1 MSLSEALRLHQA
13 GRRRDALP
21 LYARVLARNPE
32 DPKVLYAYGLC
43 LLETG
48 DLAEGRRVMAA
59 LVGMRPND
67 AAARYALG
75 KALALA
81 GEAGAAEAELRQ
93 AATLAPGMAEAWLEL
108 GNLLARARP
117 DAAEA
122 ALREGLGHRP
132 REAALWCNLGNV
144 LAERGRRPEAE
155 TAWRKAME
163 INPGMAEAELALA
176 LALRARGDA
185 AGAAAMLERAVKR
198 RPELAELHYNL
209 GVTYFHARR
218 LDPAI
223 AALERAASG
232 PRPLRKA
239 AIHLAQ
245 AAQAACDWDRFERLQ
260 PALRAEVDAALAGGP
275 CEISPF
281 FSLSLR
287 LSEAERAAIARAKAR
302 EVELRVAPDRAAAGL
317 ERRWPRGPGAG
328 PDAPDPL
335 RIGYLCSDF
344 REHPTAHLIA
354 GMFALHDRARFH
366 VAAYSYGPD
375 DGSAYRRR
383 VRESVDAFVD
393 LASMNHAEAA
403 RRIARDG
410 VQVLV
415 DLNGWITHSRPE
427 IAAMR
432 PAPVQA
438 AYLAFPGTTGAGFF
452 DYALTDAV
460 VTPPSSRAHYA
471 EKLVLLPGCYQVND
485 RDQPTGPP
493 TTRAAEGLPEGALV
507 LCCFCANFKIERGL
521 FEMWMRLLRAVPDA
535 VLWLFAESA
544 EAERNLRAAAAHA
557 GLAGARLV
565 FATRKPKPDHLA
577 RLKLADLFLDT
588 LTYGAHT
595 TASDALWA
603 GVPVLTCR
611 GDAFASRVGASL
623 LGAAGLPELVA
634 GSPEEYEA
642 LALKLALDRGRLAAI
657 GDRLARGRATS
668 PLFDT
673 ARTCRNLER
682 AYAAMW
688 RRWREAM
695 APEGFA
701 VGQPARSDSDA

>member
-1 MSLSEALRLHQA
+1 LSLPEALRLHRA

-21 LYARVLARNPE
+21 LYARALAQNPG
-32 DPKVLYAYGLC
+32 DPQLLYAYGLC

-48 DLAEGRRVMAA
+48 DLAAGRRVMTA
-59 LVGMRPND
+59 LVGLRPGD

-75 KALALA
+75 KVLALA

-93 AATLAPGMAEAWLEL
+93 AALLAPGMGEAWLEL

-122 ALREGLGHRP
+122 ALREGLTHRP
-132 REAALWCNLGNV
+132 RDAALWCNLGNV
-144 LAERGRRPEAE
+144 LAERGRRPDAEA
-155 TAWRKAME
+155 AWRKALD
-163 INPGMAEAELALA
+163 IDPGLVQAELALA
-176 LALRARGDA
+176 LARRAQGDA
-185 AGAAAMLERAVKR
+185 AGAAAMLEQAAKR
-198 RPELAELHYNL
+198 RPDVAELHHNL

-218 LDPAI
+218 LDLAV

-232 PRPLRKA
+232 PKPPRKA
-239 AIHLAQ
+239 AVHLAQ
-245 AAQAACDWDRFERLQ
+245 AAQAACDWERFERLQ
-260 PALRAEVDAALAGGP
+260 PTLRAEVDAALAGKP

-287 LSEAERAAIARAKAR
+287 LTEAERAAVARAKAR
-302 EVELRVAPDRAAAGL
+302 EIELRVAPDRAAAAL
-317 ERRWPRGPGAG
+317 ERRWPAR
-328 PDAPDPL
+328 DAPGPL

-344 REHPTAHLIA
+344 RDHPTSHLTA
-354 GMFALHDRARFH
+354 GLFSLHDRAKVR

-383 VRESVDAFVD
+383 VERSVDAFAD
-393 LASMNHAEAA
+393 LAAVNHVEAA
-403 RRIARDG
+403 ERIAADG
-410 VQVLV
+410 VQVLI

-438 AYLAFPGTTGAGFF
+438 TYLAFPGTTGADFF
-452 DYALTDAV
+452 GYALADAV
-460 VTPPSSRAHYA
+460 VTPPASQAHYA
-471 EKLVLLPGCYQVND
+471 EKLVLLPDSYQVND
-485 RDQPTGPP
+485 RDQAAGPP
-493 TTRAAEGLPEGALV
+493 AARAAEGLPDGAFV
-507 LCCFCANFKIERGL
+507 YCCFCANFKIERPL
-521 FEMWMRLLRAVPDA
+521 FEAWMRLLRTVPDS

-544 EAERNLRAAAAHA
+544 EAERNLKAAAARA
-557 GLAGARLV
+557 GIAGGRLA
-565 FATRKPKPDHLA
+565 FATRKPKSEHLA
-577 RLKLADLFLDT
+577 RLALADLFLDT

-595 TASDALWA
+595 TASDALRA

-611 GDAFASRVGASL
+611 GDSFASRVGASL
-623 LGAAGLPELVA
+623 LAAAGLPELVA

-642 LALKLALDRGRLAAI
+642 LALKLAADRGRLAALKAK
-657 GDRLARGRATS
+657 LAQNRAACA
-668 PLFDT
+668 LFDT

-688 RRWREAM
+688 SRYSQRLPPDVIDLTGPQRPGRGAT
-695 APEGFA
+695 
-701 VGQPARSDSDA
+701 